1 MVDKLKLIV
10 GKKDVEIGKAEKQ
23 IASLQKT
30 VDLKEKE
37 LEEFLLK
44 PVAPPETN
52 QVELDKIA
60 VLTNQIQ

>member
-10 GKKDVEIGKAEKQ
+10 GKKDVEIGKADKQ

-44 PVAPPETN
+44 PVPPPKAS

-60 VLTNQIQ
+60 VLTY